1 MISFRINF
9 GYDLIPSNNKRKYS
23 SKQLISMKAKLDSV
37 KDKLNNLYKNP
48 NFGKYWKEFDP
59 FKNEKL
65 TVARLGN
72 TINVSNAWIKCY
84 DMITYF
90 NLVPSEAKEYLHFD
104 NAAFPG
110 SFIIS
115 THHFIKTNRSWHNE
129 YNWIGSSL
137 IESNVEDKD
146 PLEDKYDLYKNYP
159 RNWLMSDTNNGDVLV
174 KSNQE
179 DFYNQLHGKVDFYT
193 SDLGFD
199 VSSDYNNQELL
210 QMPANVG
217 QILSGIL
224 TLKRGGCFITKQ
236 YTAFD
241 MTTISVM
248 FALSQMFDE
257 FYFCKPPTSRQA
269 NSETYLVGKGF
280 RDITID
286 HPYVQ
291 AMFRII
297 ETKDNIPIFDAKHYP
312 AGYISKIIEANNV
325 FTNRQIEKLN
335 HDINECKACMGF
347 RGRTWENNRVI
358 RFRNEIEPELEEW
371 YRRNQIL
378 PMPDIY
384 KLNMRDALKQ
394 KNYLK

>member
-9 GYDLIPSNNKRKYS
+9 GHDLIPADNKRKYS
-23 SKQLISMKAKLDSV
+23 SKRLVSMKAELDKVKSKLDV
-37 KDKLNNLYKNP
+37 LYKNP

-72 TINVSNAWIKCY
+72 TVNVSNAWLKCY
-84 DMITYF
+84 DILTYYD
-90 NLVPSEAKEYLHFD
+90 LIPHEAKDFLHFD

-115 THHFIKTNRSWHNE
+115 THHFVKTNRRWHDE
-129 YNWIGSSL
+129 YNWVGSSL
-137 IESNVEDKD
+137 IESNAEDKE
-146 PLEDKYDLYKNYP
+146 PLEDKYHLFKNYP

-179 DFYNQLHGKVDFYT
+179 DFYEKLHNKVDLYT

-210 QMPANVG
+210 QMPANIG
-217 QILSGIL
+217 QILTGVL
-224 TLKRGGCFITKQ
+224 TLKQGGAFITKQ

-248 FALSQMFDE
+248 FALSQLFDE

-280 RDITID
+280 RGVTID

-291 AMFRII
+291 AMFRLI
-297 ETKDNIPIFDAKHYP
+297 ESKNNIPIFDVKRYP
-312 AGYISKIIEANNV
+312 SGFIGKIIEADAK
-325 FTNRQIEKLN
+325 FSERQIEKLN

-347 RGRTWENNRVI
+347 RGRTWDNPRVI
-358 RFRNEIEPELEEW
+358 KFRNQIESDLEEW

-378 PMPDIY
+378 PIPELYQLSM
-384 KLNMRDALKQ
+384 KDALRQ
-394 KNYLK
+394 KN